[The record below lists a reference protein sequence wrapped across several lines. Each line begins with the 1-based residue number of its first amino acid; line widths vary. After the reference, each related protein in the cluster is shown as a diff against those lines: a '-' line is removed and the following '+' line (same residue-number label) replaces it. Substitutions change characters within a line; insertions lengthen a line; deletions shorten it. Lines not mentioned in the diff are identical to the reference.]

1 MSKAHKGSGFTHENY
16 HKKTII
22 SANLKPHVGL
32 IIITAWHLMAVMH
45 DELCKQINMVVKE
58 VDYFDIVLRC
68 HICEK
73 LHA

>member
-1 MSKAHKGSGFTHENY
+1 
-16 HKKTII
+16 
-22 SANLKPHVGL
+22 
-32 IIITAWHLMAVMH
+32 MAVMH

-58 VDYFDIVLRC
+58 VDYFDIVLHC